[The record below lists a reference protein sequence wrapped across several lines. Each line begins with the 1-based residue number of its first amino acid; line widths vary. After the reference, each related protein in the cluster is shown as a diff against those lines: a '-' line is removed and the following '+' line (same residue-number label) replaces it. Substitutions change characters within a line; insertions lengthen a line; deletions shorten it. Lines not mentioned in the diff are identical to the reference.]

1 MRAQKSTPIFKNF
14 IDEKQISGYDKNNKT
29 HNMGWTKMKW
39 LKTRKGTALLMFLIS
54 VLFAVALGGL
64 FSLFQRRF
72 LNSALMMYLLFSA
85 PMSLAAVL
93 LLITNI
99 PDDFVWGIACGCY
112 YGTLGIAVLIEKLGW
127 DMSDEARFTISAV
140 IAVLICYIVWLKK
153 KPKEK

>member
-1 MRAQKSTPIFKNF
+1 MA
-14 IDEKQISGYDKNNKT
+14 
-29 HNMGWTKMKW
+29 KMKW

-54 VLFAVALGGL
+54 VLFAVVFGGL
-64 FSLFQRRF
+64 LSLFLGHF
-72 LNSALMMYLLFSA
+72 LNTVLNTYLILSA

-127 DMSDEARFTISAV
+127 YMSDEARFTISAV
-140 IAVLICYIVWLKK
+140 IAVLVCYIVWLKK
-153 KPKEK
+153 KPKKK